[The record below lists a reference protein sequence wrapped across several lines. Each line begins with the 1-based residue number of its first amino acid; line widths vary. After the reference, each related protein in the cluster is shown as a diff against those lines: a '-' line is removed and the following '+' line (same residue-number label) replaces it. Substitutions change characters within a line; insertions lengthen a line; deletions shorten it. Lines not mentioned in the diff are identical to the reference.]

1 MDIQKDIM
9 HKLHKLQTEHQTLE
23 AKIRSESVHAVQDQ
37 LALCRLKKQKLEIKD
52 KIAKTQSKLLPDII
66 A

>member
-1 MDIQKDIM
+1 M

-23 AKIRSESVHAVQDQ
+23 AKIRSESVHPVQDQ